1 MDCYCSAGKTRIQP
15 KVQGDSSFFY
25 FFMRGRG
32 KMVIEKVLNNNVVIS
47 KNERGEEIIC
57 MGKGL
62 AFQKRPGDRIDKTAV
77 QKEFVLK
84 DSLATNQFQQL
95 MADVPLEEVELV
107 KQIVDVAEERLGV
120 SLSSNIYLTL
130 TDHIH
135 YAICRANENIQ
146 LPNPLLFETKKFY
159 PKEYLVAKEVLQLI
173 QRKVGVSLPIDE
185 AGFIAFHLVNSQQG
199 NGDMQVTMTA
209 TTIVRDIL
217 SIISKFF
224 GVTFDEESLNYQRI
238 ITHLQFFTQ
247 RYLKGESSDEQDEF
261 LYALVQ
267 GKYPKA
273 FRCSERIND
282 YLLKTQ
288 QEPMGVAEQIYLT
301 IHIQRVVSEKQSTQ
315 S

>member
-1 MDCYCSAGKTRIQP
+1 
-15 KVQGDSSFFY
+15 
-25 FFMRGRG
+25 
-32 KMVIEKVLNNNVVIS
+32 MVIEKVLNNNVVIS
-47 KNERGEEIIC
+47 KNELGEEIIC

-62 AFQKRPGDRIDKTAV
+62 AFQKKSGDTISEESI

-84 DSLATNQFQQL
+84 DSFTTHQFQQL

-107 KQIVDVAEERLGV
+107 KQIVDLAEEQLNIQ
-120 SLSSNIYLTL
+120 LSPNIYLTL

-135 YAICRANENIQ
+135 YAISRAKENIE

-159 PKEYLVAKEVLQLI
+159 PKEYRAAKQALQLVEE
-173 QRKVGVSLPIDE
+173 KLGVTLPMDE
-185 AGFIAFHLVNSQQG
+185 AGFIAFHFVNSEQG
-199 NGDMQVTMTA
+199 NGDMQVTMAA
-209 TTIVRDIL
+209 TKMVRDIL

-224 GVTFDEESLNYQRI
+224 GIAFDEDSLNYQRI

-247 RYLKGESSDEQDEF
+247 RYLKDEASDEKDEF

-273 FRCSERIND
+273 FRCVERINE
-282 YLLKTQ
+282 YLVQTQ
-288 QEPMGVAEQIYLT
+288 QKEMGPGEQIYLT
-301 IHIQRVVSEKQSTQ
+301 IHIQRVVTEKQTQ